1 MRRPLGALHFQLQS
15 QHDVGHE
22 TNRREN
28 GKAHAERTV
37 KQSHAR
43 SFGSFPAT
51 HNLAC
56 HFLTKTD
63 LAHQHLTP
71 NSILS

>member
-1 MRRPLGALHFQLQS
+1 MRRSLGALHLKLQS

-28 GKAHAERTV
+28 GKAHTERTV
-37 KQSHAR
+37 KQSHER
-43 SFGSFPAT
+43 SFGSFQAT

-56 HFLTKTD
+56 HFLT
-63 LAHQHLTP
+63 
-71 NSILS
+71 

>member
-1 MRRPLGALHFQLQS
+1 MRRSLGALHLKLQS

-37 KQSHAR
+37 KQSHER
-43 SFGSFPAT
+43 SRIIPSHSQPCLPFLDVDGSRA
-51 HNLAC
+51 
-56 HFLTKTD
+56 
-63 LAHQHLTP
+63 QHLTP
-71 NSILS
+71 DDILG